1 MYIKTAQ
8 ITKYFKVFIFNKLKE
23 VMKLSK
29 KLNPLTPSKE
39 CFIKNTGVLNK
50 TISVILISIK

>member
-8 ITKYFKVFIFNKLKE
+8 ITKYFKVNFLNKLKE

-29 KLNPLTPSKE
+29 KLNPLTPSE
-39 CFIKNTGVLNK
+39 GCFFKNSDILIK
-50 TISVILISIK
+50 TISVILISI

>member
-1 MYIKTAQ
+1 M
-8 ITKYFKVFIFNKLKE
+8 FFIFNKLKE